1 VGHGSVLAGRY
12 RLEERIRT
20 GPDGSSWRAVDET
33 LDRQVTVQVLRPG
46 HPYTDDVVDAARRAA
61 LVEDSR
67 LVRVLDVRQ
76 EAGITYIVVE
86 RVPGRSLAELLA
98 AGPVPAE
105 TARRLVGEA
114 AQALDRAGGRG
125 LHHVRLTPHSLLVSP
140 DGSVKVTGTAVDAA
154 ADGVEGD
161 TATTASRM
169 DAVGLVSVLYAAL
182 TSRWPGVHDAGLPR
196 APRVAGRAVPPGDLV
211 AGVPNDLDTLCA
223 VTLGPHDDGPH
234 TPAELAEQLAPWART
249 EPLTN
254 PRGLALAG
262 PTRPSPVPTGTAT
275 LLPLEADPPTGPVPA
290 ATPPPAAAVTEPV
303 PIDGPRAGAT
313 RIDPPP
319 PPDLPEAPVLD
330 GEELGSDPTGHRGD
344 DPETVLD
351 LRPDTARDE
360 PAAQRTPAGPASPAG
375 ADLRGPRG
383 ADTVQVLAGH
393 PLPPAVA
400 AGRPGGAAPAETEL
414 LPRTAPSHPAGATTA
429 TQLRPT
435 PPSAAAPARPDRPA
449 TVRPA
454 SAPADL
460 WSTWGGSGGAGPPE
474 EPVGPFGPSVPT
486 SRPPR
491 DQTRLVI
498 VVLVVLLVIGTWW
511 AGADRVR
518 LPGHPPGGR
527 HHTGS
532 DRPGRGHPDADPH
545 RRTHSLHRWPSAHPA
560 AGDRRRAGARPR
572 GDGSEN
578 SSSAPRAIDSDPG
591 RRGGRSGT
599 TPPSS
604 AASRAVSGC
613 SWRSRVARVVTS
625 VLLDAPGSDGTVE
638 LRRPRGRAWTTPPSS
653 PRAPW
658 RGPGALT
665 PAKPVTSRYLS
676 CGSPGSRVGVRR
688 PAGVRERD
696 RRPMTFGS
704 GDRDGERTDRELM
717 RDHVDGDPHAFGE
730 LVRRHRDRMWAVALR
745 TLGRPRGG
753 RRRTAGRL
761 VSAFR
766 NAASYRGEPP

>member
-1 VGHGSVLAGRY
+1 VLAGRY

-154 ADGVEGD
+154 ADGVEVD

-330 GEELGSDPTGHRGD
+330 GEELGSDPTGDRGD

-375 ADLRGPRG
+375 ADLRGPRS

-474 EPVGPFGPSVPT
+474 EPVGPFGPPVPT

-498 VVLVVLLVIGTWW
+498 VVLVALLVIGTWW
-511 AGADRVR
+511 AGRTVFDFRGTPLVAGTT
-518 LPGHPPGGR
+518 PGATASAAVTPTPTRTAAPTPSTGGR
-527 HHTGS
+527 PRTPPPEIAGVQ
-532 DRPGRGHPDADPH
+532 ALDPE
-545 RRTHSLHRWPSAHPA
+545 
-560 AGDRRRAGARPR
+560 

-578 SSSAPRAIDSDPG
+578 SSSAPRAIDSEPG
-591 RRGGRSGT
+591 T
-599 TPPSS
+599 
-604 AASRAVSGC
+604 A
-613 SWRSRVARVVTS
+613 WRSERYNSPEFGGIKSGVGLLVALEDSAVVTS

-638 LRRPRGRAWTTPPSS
+638 LRTAE
-653 PRAPW
+653 
-658 RGPGALT
+658 GPGLDDSTVVATAPVEGDRVTLT
-665 PAKPVTSRYLS
+665 PAKPVTSRYLVLWFTRLPRS
-676 CGSPGSRVGVRR
+676 
-688 PAGVRERD
+688 E
-696 RRPMTFGS
+696 S
-704 GDRDGERTDRELM
+704 GDRR
-717 RDHVDGDPHAFGE
+717 V
-730 LVRRHRDRMWAVALR
+730 LVNEIDVR
-745 TLGRPRGG
+745 
-753 RRRTAGRL
+753 
-761 VSAFR
+761 
-766 NAASYRGEPP
+766 